1 MTGESQDNQSEVSRY
16 FTTWGSPI
24 HGTDAASGSNSVEG
38 SRGEGSGKDSEEEE
52 DLAHIKRLG
61 LGQGNFGTPFLRPPP
76 SFLRSHTEK
85 VEAVSASVLANR
97 ARRGLPSR
105 GLTEDWIRQHTEAD
119 VSEIER
125 LAWLSDKEEED
136 EQGYSSLSSEEE
148 ELEEYKLEF
157 GQKTPTLK
165 SFLERKDRL
174 GTHSRLQSIETVRPR
189 DLQVKKGGKGKG
201 KSSRAGSRKVSA
213 ALSMTSN
220 GTYETAQQSLAES
233 KEEDSEGREIS
244 PATSSY
250 DKPLPVPPLNE
261 ETDTEAQAPNKR
273 WSAAALPNIPSF
285 TVTADEQEQPE
296 LPKLPMEEEQPELP
310 ERPKK
315 DEPEL
320 PELPLPELPK
330 TRTPSP
336 TPRVK
341 KKVPWGRKN
350 ISVLLPLDEDRG
362 QPGQVPRPLT
372 QREAQQMFE
381 SWEQLGYNIDGFDVN
396 LHEVDD
402 SADAAASQGQSRDM
416 WPHVPDIMAERAQR
430 QFRVSIPDKRQWD
443 AYVQDLQE
451 AKLRAL
457 GVSLGDEDE
466 SAPLQPPALSRVA
479 SGQYPPLTASAMS
492 NKSGMFS
499 PPISGAPTGPSSFAG
514 SSASVAQK
522 MLGKLHTSHQ
532 SMSFNSSEHPFG
544 SPFSQQQSPVAWS
557 PQHMLYQGMRDRS
570 ASVSYSGFSPVSSMN
585 TMQQDGYFPKTNDAT
600 AIQRIQRERQGS
612 LINQLPLNNQFN
624 QPLSRQSPRLQEL
637 KTHDI
642 TPGSH
647 FMPQHKQN
655 LSDSLQKEIEDA
667 EYHLE
672 EQFERQ
678 LEHDDY
684 SPHSEMGFDMGAT
697 PMIPPGFERLHHP
710 QPHSRGHSLSQR
722 QFGPENPALQ
732 GFDSQHL
739 AHRSEVNSAMG
750 SVNHSG
756 ANTPSHIITQS
767 MAQNPWTDEPGM
779 IEPNPRPSH
788 KSKPSISKLNVAAAP
803 FVFNPA
809 KATEFKPLTKLN
821 PAATFTP
828 GKPAFEFPSSNPIAA
843 MPVSP
848 ELQRAKAAV
857 NVTTPKQS
865 ISSPVSILGSGKI
878 NALAPEFTP
887 GGSTFSFSRKV
898 RPDAPEFKPM
908 FSDSGSGGDE
918 RSLGTSTFGK
928 INTTN
933 LANKKSMAIPIV
945 KPVSRDG
952 DENIEDKDGG
962 VGQPEGSFKRN
973 KGDTASSNEVPM
985 FVEPNPVQPPQNL
998 EEPMPLG
1005 DLAGRQSPVKR
1016 SPAQNKPVDKEN
1028 ADPSGDENGAPAPP
1042 SPAKSIGKTRKRF
1055 EDVPD
1060 YEGNSWAP
1068 VDWADEISSKSK
1080 KSTPFKIHDEQ
1091 ETGNASK
1098 KMATSI
1104 SSVTEDAHNKH
1115 KKNSLS
1121 ALAKP
1126 FQFGQTWSE
1135 TEKIEAPVSAVKAK
1149 TPSIPSTSPTSAK
1162 KGIAASKWASATPS
1176 PDAISE
1182 AEPETPATE
1191 EVETEQDVEITSA
1204 AHESEIEQNQA
1215 MAELSHED
1223 TFVSELEEGE
1233 IRESNSPSASERG
1246 VGEPSGEP
1254 TFEDIDDI
1262 MRYMNED
1269 PNAGVVRHTLPTLE
1283 GPGWDD
1289 EAPDL
1294 SLRMPRTGQNS
1305 PIRLEPSHMLRSNAP
1320 SPSPGR
1326 RYQSSSL
1333 GDSDGRRDFSRT
1345 HDEAFLNGSS
1355 LAMQWSPSRIHRL
1368 NDPALS
1374 DEPSAWDDVLEEDD
1388 EAKFEARSLFFDS
1401 HVNDI
1406 VGGILADKLDPIE
1419 RALET
1424 VQQHLAAIG
1433 LSQAS
1438 SRKARHSTSAQES
1451 DADDEDDEEDERP
1464 MRREMSPVKK
1474 ARAVQEST
1482 IEQMRAMIQ
1491 DALAAQ
1497 RSRPQTREG
1506 EHNEEVMYALNEVR
1520 EQLEEMKVQT
1530 QKSIQ
1535 RTADTFDSAG
1545 VMATMEVLA
1554 TKVEKMLDPDF
1565 QGERLRNVVEDVAER
1580 RIAHASGDKISGL
1593 EKQLAEMQNKL
1604 KASEANTEREIMAR
1618 RQAEDAD
1625 AKAQRLLRLSRVE
1638 EQRVREELEEKEKKI
1653 QVLEQTVGSRYSAED
1668 EVRLREAIQHK
1679 DEKIMELEEAR
1690 QKSVTHAKVMEAS
1703 AQNAQR
1709 VLGELEDRRVELD
1722 RELSDARQETR
1733 EWKFETQKAH
1743 EITQAK
1749 RTEASEAVAEATALR
1764 RTVES
1769 LRLQMQESLRIRE
1782 TFRGKLAQLQERMA
1796 AASHEVNQENAQRTK
1811 KESQLIARQEVLDAR
1826 LEAEARTRE
1835 RLMSEI
1841 ERLEA
1846 TERSGIRAVHDN
1858 AKLTSQINTLET
1870 KLNEAEKRALRYKRE
1885 LEVEQEAN
1893 LQDLERTKTF
1903 MQVEIEMAKA
1913 DLVEA
1918 QEEAE
1923 KYKMEFEEARESGL
1937 SEVGRTKMYMQAEI
1951 EAANNQVNL
1960 VRQELEDQVVRLR
1973 VEVDN
1978 VKMES
1983 DTAKER
1989 HEMLLEDAVVN
2000 AKKELASVIRQHED
2014 KLEDIESQH
2023 ERSLSNAIEDAQR
2036 AEQHLLERLSLSSAK
2051 TEHLQ
2056 DRVSHLEEKLEL
2068 AKEAALAAAQ
2078 SAKNSRS
2085 GSVPYPNETSMPEKI
2100 SPQALRESIM
2110 VLQEQLQN
2118 REEAIE
2124 LLEQQLEDVD
2134 PDAQNT
2140 IVKQNSEIS
2149 WLRELLQVRIGDL
2162 QDIIDTTSS
2171 PTFNALS
2178 AEAVRGAAIRLKA
2191 NLQMEQME
2199 RERAQNGNSGMKLP
2213 NIASSLRDVAT
2224 PRVAQVGG
2232 ALSSAWGNWRK
2243 SATNGLSEQPSRT
2256 ASPSIVGGAQSFLS
2270 GFMTPPISG
2279 SVKGK
2284 QPARPSM
2291 EASRSSERRDERR
2304 EKPRE
2309 RGDSRLRAKFE
2320 ARRMD
2325 REAARER
2332 PSPRKE
2338 MLGRTAKGRMGSMSS
2353 ISSITGGSERERY
2366 APSDRYSMD
2375 ERSVRSGSTAR
2386 GDGAR
2391 YGQGR
2396 DHTLA
2401 QGESGRVN
2409 MPQTPPMMH
2418 TESYDRDA
2426 REEDYSD
2433 AGFYD
2438 DDEST
2443 VDEAMFGASLG
2454 R

>member
-1 MTGESQDNQSEVSRY
+1 MTGESESRNSEVSRY

-24 HGTDAASGSNSVEG
+24 HNTDAGSGNNSVEG
-38 SRGEGSGKDSEEEE
+38 SREGEGDKDSEEEE
-52 DLAHIKRLG
+52 EDLQHIKRLG

-119 VSEIER
+119 VSEVER
-125 LAWLSDKEEED
+125 LAWLSDKDEED
-136 EQGYSSLSSEEE
+136 DQGYSSLSSEEE

-174 GTHSRLQSIETVRPR
+174 GTHSRLQSIETVRPG
-189 DLQVKKGGKGKG
+189 DLHIKKRGKGKG
-201 KSSRAGSRKVSA
+201 KSSRAGSRNVSA

-233 KEEDSEGREIS
+233 KEEDIDGRGVS
-244 PATSSY
+244 PARSSY
-250 DKPLPVPPLNE
+250 DKPLPVPPLIE
-261 ETDTEAQAPNKR
+261 ETDSEAQAPNKR

-285 TVTADEQEQPE
+285 TVTPDEKEEPE
-296 LPKLPMEEEQPELP
+296 LPKLPTEKDQPGLP

-315 DEPEL
+315 DEPKL

-330 TRTPSP
+330 TRTSSP
-336 TPRVK
+336 ASRVK

-362 QPGQVPRPLT
+362 QPGQAPRPLT
-372 QREAQQMFE
+372 QREAQQMYE
-381 SWEQLGYNIDGFDVN
+381 SWRQLGYNIDGYDVN
-396 LHEVDD
+396 LHEANE
-402 SADAAASQGQSRDM
+402 STDAAATQGQSRDM
-416 WPHVPDIMAERAQR
+416 WPKVPDIMAERAQR

-466 SAPLQPPALSRVA
+466 PATLQPPALSRVA

-499 PPISGAPTGPSSFAG
+499 PPINGAPTGPSSFAG

-532 SMSFNSSEHPFG
+532 SMSFINSEHPFG

-557 PQHMLYQGMRDRS
+557 PQHRLYQGMRDRS
-570 ASVSYSGFSPVSSMN
+570 ASVSYGAFSPASPMN
-585 TMQQDGYFPKTNDAT
+585 TMQDGYFPNINDAA
-600 AIQRIQRERQGS
+600 AIQRVQRERQGS
-612 LINQLPLNNQFN
+612 LVNQSPFGNQFN

-637 KTHDI
+637 RTHDI

-655 LSDSLQKEIEDA
+655 LSDSLQKEIEDG

-684 SPHSEMGFDMGAT
+684 SPHSEKGFDMGAT
-697 PMIPPGFERLHHP
+697 PMIPPGFEGLHHP

-722 QFGPENPALQ
+722 QFGPDSPALQ
-732 GFDSQHL
+732 GFDPQQL
-739 AHRSEVNSAMG
+739 AHLSEVNSAMG
-750 SVNHSG
+750 SVHHSG
-756 ANTPSHIITQS
+756 ANTPSHVITQS
-767 MAQNPWTDEPGM
+767 LAQNPWMDEPGR

-788 KSKPSISKLNVAAAP
+788 QSKPSMSRLNVAAVP

-809 KATEFKPLTKLN
+809 KATEFKPVKLN

-828 GKPAFEFPSSNPIAA
+828 GKLAFEFPSSNPLLA

-848 ELQRAKAAV
+848 ELQRSKAAV
-857 NVTTPKQS
+857 DVTTPKQN
-865 ISSPVSILGSGKI
+865 ITSPVSVFGSGKI
-878 NALAPEFTP
+878 NAAAPEFTP
-887 GGSTFSFSRKV
+887 GGSTFSFSKKV

-918 RSLGTSTFGK
+918 PNVRTSIFGK
-928 INTTN
+928 ISSMDLTK
-933 LANKKSMAIPIV
+933 KKSKAIPIV
-945 KPVSRDG
+945 KPVSRDAE
-952 DENIEDKDGG
+952 ENVEDKDGR
-962 VGQPEGSFKRN
+962 VGQPEGRFKRN
-973 KGDTASSNEVPM
+973 KGDTASGDEVPM
-985 FVEPNPVQPPQNL
+985 FAEPSPVQPTQKL
-998 EEPMPLG
+998 EAPTPLQ
-1005 DLAGRQSPVKR
+1005 DVTGRQSPAKQ
-1016 SPAQNKPVDKEN
+1016 SPAQHKRVDKEN

-1042 SPAKSIGKTRKRF
+1042 SPAKSNGKSRRRF

-1068 VDWADEISSKSK
+1068 VDWAEEIDSKSK

-1091 ETGNASK
+1091 EAESANERVATPVSSTGDDHK
-1098 KMATSI
+1098 
-1104 SSVTEDAHNKH
+1104 KH

-1121 ALAKP
+1121 ALAKS
-1126 FQFGQTWSE
+1126 FQLGVSWSE
-1135 TEKIEAPVSAVKAK
+1135 NEKSEVPVNAVNAN
-1149 TPSIPSTSPTSAK
+1149 TPSLPSTSPTSVK
-1162 KGIAASKWASATPS
+1162 KGIAASKWASAIPS
-1176 PDAISE
+1176 QEAVSE
-1182 AEPETPATE
+1182 AESETPAAK
-1191 EVETEQDVEITSA
+1191 EVDTEQDIEIASA
-1204 AHESEIEQNQA
+1204 AHDSEMEQNQT
-1215 MAELSHED
+1215 MAELSDQD

-1233 IRESNSPSASERG
+1233 IRESNPPSASENE
-1246 VGEPSGEP
+1246 VGEPLGEP
-1254 TFEDIDDI
+1254 TFEDIDDV

-1269 PNAGVVRHTLPTLE
+1269 PNMGVVRHALPTFE
-1283 GPGWDD
+1283 GPGWDG

-1305 PIRLEPSHMLRSNAP
+1305 PIRLEPSHMLRSDAP

-1326 RYQSSSL
+1326 RYQNSSL
-1333 GDSDGRRDFSRT
+1333 GDFDGRRLDFSRT
-1345 HDEAFLNGSS
+1345 HDDALFNRSP
-1355 LAMQWSPSRIHRL
+1355 LAMQYSPSHIHHL

-1374 DEPSAWDDVLEEDD
+1374 DEPSAWDDVLDEDD
-1388 EAKFEARSLFFDS
+1388 EAKFEARSLFFDT
-1401 HVNDI
+1401 HINDI

-1424 VQQHLAAIG
+1424 VQQHLALIG
-1433 LSQAS
+1433 LSQSS
-1438 SRKARHSTSAQES
+1438 SRRDRHSASAQES
-1451 DADDEDDEEDERP
+1451 DADDEDDEEDEP
-1464 MRREMSPVKK
+1464 PRRRDMSPVKK
-1474 ARAVQEST
+1474 AQAAQYSN
-1482 IEQMRAMIQ
+1482 IEQIRAIIL
-1491 DALAAQ
+1491 DAFAAQ

-1506 EHNEEVMYALNEVR
+1506 EHASEEILERLDELM
-1520 EQLEEMKVQT
+1520 EQLEET
-1530 QKSIQ
+1530 RELAQKNMQ
-1535 RTADTFDSAG
+1535 RTEETAAIG
-1545 VMATMEVLA
+1545 VLA
-1554 TKVEKMLDPDF
+1554 AKVERLLDPDF

-1580 RIAHASGDKISGL
+1580 RIAHASSDKISDL

-1604 KASEANTEREIMAR
+1604 KASEANTEREIIAR

-1653 QVLEQTVGSRYSAED
+1653 EVLEQTVGSRYSAED

-1709 VLGELEDRRVELD
+1709 MLGELEDRVVELD

-1749 RTEASEAVAEATALR
+1749 RTEATEAVAEATTLR

-1782 TFRGKLAQLQERMA
+1782 TFRGKLSQLQERMA

-1811 KESQLIARQEVLDAR
+1811 KEAQLIARQEVLDAR

-1858 AKLTSQINTLET
+1858 AKLTSHIDTLET
-1870 KLNEAEKRALRYKRE
+1870 KLNEAEKRVLRYKRE
-1885 LEVEQEAN
+1885 LEVEQEAS
-1893 LQDLERTKTF
+1893 QQELERTKTF

-1913 DLVEA
+1913 DLIEA

-1960 VRQELEDQVVRLR
+1960 VRQELEDQVLRLR
-1973 VEVDN
+1973 AEVDH
-1978 VKMES
+1978 VKMEA

-2000 AKKELASVIRQHED
+2000 AKKELASVVRLHED
-2014 KLEDIESQH
+2014 KLEDTQTQH
-2023 ERSLSNAIEDAQR
+2023 ERSLGNAIEDAQR

-2085 GSVPYPNETSMPEKI
+2085 GFVPYPNEMSMPEKI

-2124 LLEQQLEDVD
+2124 KLEQQLEDAD
-2134 PDAQNT
+2134 PDAQST
-2140 IVKQNSEIS
+2140 IAKQKSEIN

-2178 AEAVRGAAIRLKA
+2178 AEAVRGASIRLKA

-2199 RERAQNGNSGMKLP
+2199 RERAQIGGGGINLP
-2213 NIASSLRDVAT
+2213 NIASSLREVAT

-2232 ALSSAWGNWRK
+2232 ALSTAWGNWRK

-2270 GFMTPPISG
+2270 GFMTPPVSG

-2284 QPARPSM
+2284 EVVRPGM
-2291 EASRSSERRDERR
+2291 VPSRSSEARR
-2304 EKPRE
+2304 EQPRD
-2309 RGDSRLRAKFE
+2309 DSRLMAKFE
-2320 ARRMD
+2320 ARRME

-2338 MLGRTAKGRMGSMSS
+2338 MLGRQPAKSRMGSMSS
-2353 ISSITGGSERERY
+2353 MSSATARSQREHY

-2375 ERSVRSGSTAR
+2375 ERSERSGSTV
-2386 GDGAR
+2386 
-2391 YGQGR
+2391 QGR
-2396 DHTLA
+2396 HGDHRRVR
-2401 QGESGRVN
+2401 QGEGGRLN

-2443 VDEAMFGASLG
+2443 VDEAMFAASLG

>member
-1 MTGESQDNQSEVSRY
+1 MTGESNDAPSEASRY

-38 SRGEGSGKDSEEEE
+38 SREEGSGKDSEEEE

-85 VEAVSASVLANR
+85 VEIVSASVLANR

-119 VSEIER
+119 VSEVER

-174 GTHSRLQSIETVRPR
+174 GTHSRLQSIETVRPG

-201 KSSRAGSRKVSA
+201 KSSKAGSRKVSA

-220 GTYETAQQSLAES
+220 GTYETAQQSLAGS
-233 KEEDSEGREIS
+233 KEEDGEGRGIS
-244 PATSSY
+244 PARSSY
-250 DKPLPVPPLNE
+250 DKPLPVPPLTE
-261 ETDTEAQAPNKR
+261 ETDTETQAPNKR

-285 TVTADEQEQPE
+285 TVTPDEKEEPE
-296 LPKLPMEEEQPELP
+296 LLKLPIKKEQPELP
-310 ERPKK
+310 ERPTK
-315 DEPEL
+315 EEHEL

-330 TRTPSP
+330 ARTPSP
-336 TPRVK
+336 APRVK

-362 QPGQVPRPLT
+362 QPGQAPRPLT

-381 SWEQLGYNIDGFDVN
+381 SWQQLGYNIDGYDVN
-396 LHEVDD
+396 LYEVNEFT
-402 SADAAASQGQSRDM
+402 DAAATQGQSRDM
-416 WPHVPDIMAERAQR
+416 WPQLPDIMAERAQR

-466 SAPLQPPALSRVA
+466 PAPLQLPALSRVA

-499 PPISGAPTGPSSFAG
+499 PPINGAPTGPSSFAG

-532 SMSFNSSEHPFG
+532 SMSFNNSEHPFG
-544 SPFSQQQSPVAWS
+544 SPFLQQQSPVAWS

-570 ASVSYSGFSPVSSMN
+570 ASVSYGAFSPASPMN
-585 TMQQDGYFPKTNDAT
+585 TMQQEGYFPNTNDA
-600 AIQRIQRERQGS
+600 ASIQRIQRERQGS
-612 LINQLPLNNQFN
+612 LIHQSPFGNQFN
-624 QPLSRQSPRLQEL
+624 QPLSRQSPRLHEL
-637 KTHDI
+637 QTHDI
-642 TPGSH
+642 TTGSH
-647 FMPQHKQN
+647 LMPQHKQN

-684 SPHSEMGFDMGAT
+684 SPHSEKGFDMGAT
-697 PMIPPGFERLHHP
+697 PIIPPGFEGLHHP

-722 QFGPENPALQ
+722 QFGHDSPALHS
-732 GFDSQHL
+732 FDPQQL
-739 AHRSEVNSAMG
+739 AHLSEVNSAMG
-750 SVNHSG
+750 SVHHSG
-756 ANTPSHIITQS
+756 ANTPSHMITQS
-767 MAQNPWTDEPGM
+767 MAQNPWTDEPGR
-779 IEPNPRPSH
+779 IDPHPRPIH
-788 KSKPSISKLNVAAAP
+788 QSKPSMSKLNVAAAP

-809 KATEFKPLTKLN
+809 KATEFKPVTKLN

-843 MPVSP
+843 MPISP

-857 NVTTPKQS
+857 DVTTPKQS
-865 ISSPVSILGSGKI
+865 ISSPVFVFGSGKI
-878 NALAPEFTP
+878 NAFAPEFTP
-887 GGSTFSFSRKV
+887 GGSTFSSSKKV

-918 RSLGTSTFGK
+918 PSLRASIFGK
-928 INTTN
+928 INTAD
-933 LANKKSMAIPIV
+933 LGNKKSKAIPII

-952 DENIEDKDGG
+952 EENVEDKDGR
-962 VGQPEGSFKRN
+962 VGQPEGRFKRN
-973 KGDTASSNEVPM
+973 KGDAASGDEVLM
-985 FVEPNPVQPPQNL
+985 FADPTPVQATQKL
-998 EEPMPLG
+998 EEPTPLQ
-1005 DLAGRQSPVKR
+1005 DVTGRQSPVKQ

-1042 SPAKSIGKTRKRF
+1042 SPAKSIGRTRKRF

-1068 VDWADEISSKSK
+1068 VDWAEGVDSKSK
-1080 KSTPFKIHDEQ
+1080 KSTPFKIHDE
-1091 ETGNASK
+1091 ETASASEK
-1098 KMATSI
+1098 SATPV
-1104 SSVTEDAHNKH
+1104 SSTTEDVHKKH

-1126 FQFGQTWSE
+1126 FQFGVSWSE
-1135 TEKIEAPVSAVKAK
+1135 NEKSEAPVSAVKAK
-1149 TPSIPSTSPTSAK
+1149 TPSILSTSPTTLK

-1176 PDAISE
+1176 PGTVSE
-1182 AEPETPATE
+1182 AEPETPAAE
-1191 EVETEQDVEITSA
+1191 EVETEEDIEITTA
-1204 AHESEIEQNQA
+1204 AHDSEIEQDQA
-1215 MAELSHED
+1215 MAELSDEG

-1233 IRESNSPSASERG
+1233 IRESNPPSSHERE
-1246 VGEPSGEP
+1246 VGEALGEP
-1254 TFEDIDDI
+1254 TFEDIDDV

-1269 PNAGVVRHTLPTLE
+1269 PNMGVVRHTLPTFE

-1305 PIRLEPSHMLRSNAP
+1305 PIRLEPSHMLRSDAP

-1333 GDSDGRRDFSRT
+1333 GDYDGRRLEFSRI
-1345 HDEAFLNGSS
+1345 HDDACLNRSP
-1355 LAMQWSPSRIHRL
+1355 LAMQYSPSHIHHL

-1388 EAKFEARSLFFDS
+1388 EAKFEARSLFFDT

-1419 RALET
+1419 RALGT
-1424 VQQHLAAIG
+1424 VQQHLTVIG
-1433 LSQAS
+1433 LSQSS
-1438 SRKARHSTSAQES
+1438 SRRDRHSTSAQES
-1451 DADDEDDEEDERP
+1451 DADDEDEEDEP
-1464 MRREMSPVKK
+1464 PRRRDMSPVKK
-1474 ARAVQEST
+1474 AQAAQYSN
-1482 IEQMRAMIQ
+1482 IEQIRAIIL
-1491 DALAAQ
+1491 DAFAAQ

-1506 EHNEEVMYALNEVR
+1506 EHASEEILERLDVLM
-1520 EQLEEMKVQT
+1520 EQLEETKVHA
-1530 QKSIQ
+1530 QKNMQ
-1535 RTADTFDSAG
+1535 RTEETAAIG
-1545 VMATMEVLA
+1545 VLA
-1554 TKVEKMLDPDF
+1554 AKVERLLDPDF

-1580 RIAHASGDKISGL
+1580 RIHHASGDRISDL
-1593 EKQLAEMQNKL
+1593 EKQLALMADKL
-1604 KASEANTEREIMAR
+1604 KASEANTEREITAR

-1653 QVLEQTVGSRYSAED
+1653 LVLEQTVGSRYSAED

-1709 VLGELEDRRVELD
+1709 MLGELEDRVVELD

-1749 RTEASEAVAEATALR
+1749 RTEADEAVAEANALR

-1782 TFRGKLAQLQERMA
+1782 TFRGKLGQLQERMA

-1811 KESQLIARQEVLDAR
+1811 KEAQLIARQEVLDAR

-1835 RLMSEI
+1835 RLMFEI

-1858 AKLTSQINTLET
+1858 AKLTSHIDTLET
-1870 KLNEAEKRALRYKRE
+1870 KLNEAEKRVLRYKRE
-1885 LEVEQEAN
+1885 LEAEQEAN
-1893 LQDLERTKTF
+1893 HQELERTKTF

-1937 SEVGRTKMYMQAEI
+1937 SEVGRTKKYMQAEI

-1960 VRQELEDQVVRLR
+1960 VRQELEDQVLRLR
-1973 VEVDN
+1973 AEVDH
-1978 VKMES
+1978 VKMEA
-1983 DTAKER
+1983 DTARER

-2014 KLEDIESQH
+2014 KLEDIQTQH
-2023 ERSLSNAIEDAQR
+2023 ERSLGNAIEDAQR

-2068 AKEAALAAAQ
+2068 TKEAALAAAQ

-2124 LLEQQLEDVD
+2124 KLEQQLEDVD

-2149 WLRELLQVRIGDL
+2149 WLRELLAVRIGDL

-2199 RERAQNGNSGMKLP
+2199 RERTQNGGGGLNLP
-2213 NIASSLRDVAT
+2213 NIASSLREVAT

-2232 ALSSAWGNWRK
+2232 ALSTAWGNWRK

-2256 ASPSIVGGAQSFLS
+2256 TSPSIVGGAQSFLS

-2279 SVKGK
+2279 SVKGNK
-2284 QPARPSM
+2284 
-2291 EASRSSERRDERR
+2291 ASRASMAATRTSQRR
-2304 EKPRE
+2304 EQQAPE
-2309 RGDSRLRAKFE
+2309 DNSRLRAKFE
-2320 ARRMD
+2320 ARRQD

-2338 MLGRTAKGRMGSMSS
+2338 MLGRQPAKGRMGSMSS
-2353 ISSITGGSERERY
+2353 MSSVTQNSERQRY

-2375 ERSVRSGSTAR
+2375 ERSEHSGATVQ
-2386 GDGAR
+2386 
-2391 YGQGR
+2391 GQDR
-2396 DHTLA
+2396 RVV
-2401 QGESGRVN
+2401 QGEGGTLH

>member
-1 MTGESQDNQSEVSRY
+1 MTGDSRDSQEDRQSEVSRY

-24 HGTDAASGSNSVEG
+24 HGTDAASGSNSVEE
-38 SRGEGSGKDSEEEE
+38 SREGEEKDSEEEE

-85 VEAVSASVLANR
+85 VDAVSASVLANR

-125 LAWLSDKEEED
+125 LAWLSDKDEEE
-136 EQGYSSLSSEEE
+136 EQGYSSLSSSEAD
-148 ELEEYKLEF
+148 LDDYKLEF

-174 GTHSRLQSIETVRPR
+174 ATGGHSRLQSVETVRPG
-189 DLQVKKGGKGKG
+189 DLQIKKGGKGKG
-201 KSSRAGSRKVSA
+201 NSSRAGSRKVSA

-220 GTYETAQQSLAES
+220 GTYATAQQSLAES
-233 KEEDSEGREIS
+233 KEVDVDGRGIS
-244 PATSSY
+244 PARSSY

-261 ETDTEAQAPNKR
+261 ETDIEAEAPKKR
-273 WSAAALPNIPSF
+273 WSAAALPNMPTFS
-285 TVTADEQEQPE
+285 VTPDEKEEPE
-296 LPKLPMEEEQPELP
+296 LPKLPTEKEQPELP
-310 ERPKK
+310 ERPQK

-320 PELPLPELPK
+320 PQLPLPELPK
-330 TRTPSP
+330 SRTPSP
-336 TPRVK
+336 APRVK

-362 QPGQVPRPLT
+362 QRGQAPRPLT
-372 QREAQQMFE
+372 QRETQQMFE
-381 SWEQLGYNIDGFDVN
+381 SWQQLGYNIDGYDVN
-396 LHEVDD
+396 LDEVNE
-402 SADAAASQGQSRDM
+402 SADAAATQGQSRGM
-416 WPHVPDIMAERAQR
+416 WPQVPDIMAERAQR

-466 SAPLQPPALSRVA
+466 PAPLQPPALSRMA

-499 PPISGAPTGPSSFAG
+499 PPINGAPTGPSSFAG

-570 ASVSYSGFSPVSSMN
+570 ASVSYGAFSPASPMN
-585 TMQQDGYFPKTNDAT
+585 NMQDGYVPNTNDAA

-612 LINQLPLNNQFN
+612 LINQSPFGAQFN

-637 KTHDI
+637 QTHDI

-647 FMPQHKQN
+647 FIPQHKQN
-655 LSDSLQKEIEDA
+655 LSDSLEKEIEDA

-684 SPHSEMGFDMGAT
+684 SPHSEKGFDMGAT
-697 PMIPPGFERLHHP
+697 PMIPPGFEGLHHP

-722 QFGPENPALQ
+722 QFGPDSPALQ
-732 GFDSQHL
+732 SFDPQQL
-739 AHRSEVNSAMG
+739 AHLSEVNSAMG
-750 SVNHSG
+750 SVRHSG
-756 ANTPSHIITQS
+756 ANTPSHMITQS
-767 MAQNPWTDEPGM
+767 MARNPWTDEPGR
-779 IEPNPRPSH
+779 IEPNPPPTH
-788 KSKPSISKLNVAAAP
+788 QSKPSMSKLNVTAAP

-809 KATEFKPLTKLN
+809 KATEFKPVTKLN

-828 GKPAFEFPSSNPIAA
+828 GKPAFEFPSNNPLVG

-857 NVTTPKQS
+857 DITTPKQS
-865 ISSPVSILGSGKI
+865 ISSPVSVCGSGKI

-887 GGSTFSFSRKV
+887 DGSTFSFSKKV

-918 RSLGTSTFGK
+918 PSLRTSIFGK
-928 INTTN
+928 MNTADLSKT
-933 LANKKSMAIPIV
+933 KSKAIPII

-952 DENIEDKDGG
+952 EEHVEDTDGRF
-962 VGQPEGSFKRN
+962 GQAEGRFKRN
-973 KGDTASSNEVPM
+973 QGDTASDEEVTM
-985 FVEPNPVQPPQNL
+985 FAKPSPVQPAQKL
-998 EEPMPLG
+998 EESKPLQ
-1005 DLAGRQSPVKR
+1005 DVTGRQSPVKQ

-1042 SPAKSIGKTRKRF
+1042 SPAKSIGKSRKRF

-1068 VDWADEISSKSK
+1068 VDWAEDIVSKSK

-1091 ETGNASK
+1091 ETASASENVPTT
-1098 KMATSI
+1098 MSSI
-1104 SSVTEDAHNKH
+1104 MEDAYKKH

-1126 FQFGQTWSE
+1126 FHFGQTWSE
-1135 TEKIEAPVSAVKAK
+1135 TEKSEAPVSAVKAK
-1149 TPSIPSTSPTSAK
+1149 TPSIPSTSPISVKT
-1162 KGIAASKWASATPS
+1162 GIAASKWASATLS
-1176 PDAISE
+1176 RDAVSE
-1182 AEPETPATE
+1182 VEVEAAE
-1191 EVETEQDVEITSA
+1191 EVETEQVIEINSA
-1204 AHESEIEQNQA
+1204 AHDSEIEQDQA
-1215 MAELSHED
+1215 MAEMSDED
-1223 TFVSELEEGE
+1223 TYVSELEEGE
-1233 IRESNSPSASERG
+1233 IRESNPPSAFERE
-1246 VGEPSGEP
+1246 VGEPLGEP

-1305 PIRLEPSHMLRSNAP
+1305 PIRLEPSHMLRSDAP

-1333 GDSDGRRDFSRT
+1333 GDFDGRRDLSRVN
-1345 HDEAFLNGSS
+1345 DEAFLNGSP

-1424 VQQHLAAIG
+1424 VQQHLAVIG

-1438 SRKARHSTSAQES
+1438 SRRDRLSTSAQES
-1451 DADDEDDEEDERP
+1451 DADDEDEEEDLRP
-1464 MRREMSPVKK
+1464 VRRDMSPVKK

-1482 IEQMRAMIQ
+1482 IEQMRAMIM

-1506 EHNEEVMYALNEVR
+1506 DHMEEVLDTLNDFR
-1520 EQLEEMKVQT
+1520 EQLEEMKVQA

-1535 RTADTFDSAG
+1535 RTEDTFDSAG

-1580 RIAHASGDKISGL
+1580 RIAHASGDKISDL
-1593 EKQLAEMQNKL
+1593 EKQLAEMHYKL
-1604 KASEANTEREIMAR
+1604 KSSEANIEREIIAR

-1703 AQNAQR
+1703 AQNSQR
-1709 VLGELEDRRVELD
+1709 MLGELEDRVVELD

-1743 EITQAK
+1743 EITQDK
-1749 RTEASEAVAEATALR
+1749 RTEANEAVAEATALR

-1796 AASHEVNQENAQRTK
+1796 AASHEVNQENAQRTN
-1811 KESQLIARQEVLDAR
+1811 KEAQLIARQEVLDAR

-1858 AKLTSQINTLET
+1858 AKLTSHIDTLET
-1870 KLNEAEKRALRYKRE
+1870 KLNEAEKRVLRYKRE
-1885 LEVEQEAN
+1885 LEAEQEAN
-1893 LQDLERTKTF
+1893 HQELERTKTF

-1960 VRQELEDQVVRLR
+1960 VRQELEDQVLRLR
-1973 VEVDN
+1973 AEVDH
-1978 VKMES
+1978 VKMEA

-2014 KLEDIESQH
+2014 KLEDIQTQH
-2023 ERSLSNAIEDAQR
+2023 ERSLGNAIEDAQR

-2056 DRVSHLEEKLEL
+2056 DRVSHLEEKLDL

-2085 GSVPYPNETSMPEKI
+2085 GSVPYPSETAMPEKI

-2124 LLEQQLEDVD
+2124 KLEQQLEDVD

-2140 IVKQNSEIS
+2140 IQKQNSEIN
-2149 WLRELLQVRIGDL
+2149 WLRELLQVRVGDL

-2199 RERAQNGNSGMKLP
+2199 RERAQNGTAGINLP
-2213 NIASSLRDVAT
+2213 NIANSLREVAT

-2232 ALSSAWGNWRK
+2232 ALSTAWGNWRK

-2270 GFMTPPISG
+2270 GLMTPPING
-2279 SVKGK
+2279 IVKSK
-2284 QPARPSM
+2284 EPARPPM
-2291 EASRSSERRDERR
+2291 QASGSPERSSMRGEQQAARVVSGRSLRR
-2304 EKPRE
+2304 EEWIERLHVNVPHHGKKCSAAPLRE
-2309 RGDSRLRAKFE
+2309 G
-2320 ARRMD
+2320 
-2325 REAARER
+2325 
-2332 PSPRKE
+2332 
-2338 MLGRTAKGRMGSMSS
+2338 
-2353 ISSITGGSERERY
+2353 
-2366 APSDRYSMD
+2366 
-2375 ERSVRSGSTAR
+2375 
-2386 GDGAR
+2386 
-2391 YGQGR
+2391 
-2396 DHTLA
+2396 
-2401 QGESGRVN
+2401 
-2409 MPQTPPMMH
+2409 
-2418 TESYDRDA
+2418 
-2426 REEDYSD
+2426 
-2433 AGFYD
+2433 
-2438 DDEST
+2438 
-2443 VDEAMFGASLG
+2443 
-2454 R
+2454 